1 YEGFETSVSIAHLEN
16 RLAAA
21 YMLGAGDEFR
31 IGLGMYAKRIGA
43 EGLRGK
49 VEELLKGLM
58 GGSMLFDQEDLDAD
72 EEEEGERRGGAQW
85 QWGGGDEILGWK
97 REDLLREVVVG
108 LGRQRELQR
117 VTVPYARFLGI
128 LDTLPGG
135 EEEGGQGSLHT
146 SSLPATMSSTPRE
159 EVYTQS
165 SSKEPPLNL
174 HQLKQNM
181 PHAVNNGEPEFS
193 APAQTHQFAALL
205 FDMDGTIIDSTPAI
219 VKYWHALGDQ
229 IGVPG
234 AQILETSHGRR
245 SIDVLALL
253 APEKAN
259 WEFVC
264 EAEGRV
270 PLEYGSD
277 AVEIP
282 GARALLET
290 LEKEGVPW
298 AIVTSG
304 TRPLVEGWLGVMKL
318 ARPGVLVSAE
328 EVAKGKP
335 DPACYRLGAQR
346 LGFEDGSAGAGQNGD
361 AGDGAVGAVRKV
373 NPDQILVLED
383 APAGVRA
390 GKAAGYKVVALAT
403 THAIEKLREAGADW
417 IVEDMR
423 SVSMM
428 GWEAKAGRVGIE
440 IKNALTR

>member
-1 YEGFETSVSIAHLEN
+1 
-16 RLAAA
+16 
-21 YMLGAGDEFR
+21 
-31 IGLGMYAKRIGA
+31 
-43 EGLRGK
+43 
-49 VEELLKGLM
+49 
-58 GGSMLFDQEDLDAD
+58 
-72 EEEEGERRGGAQW
+72 
-85 QWGGGDEILGWK
+85 
-97 REDLLREVVVG
+97 
-108 LGRQRELQR
+108 
-117 VTVPYARFLGI
+117 
-128 LDTLPGG
+128 
-135 EEEGGQGSLHT
+135 
-146 SSLPATMSSTPRE
+146 MSSTPRE
-159 EVYTQS
+159 EAHTQPS
-165 SSKEPPLNL
+165 NKEPPLNL
-174 HQLKQNM
+174 HQLKQKM
-181 PHAVNNGEPEFS
+181 PHAVNNNEPDFS

-259 WEFVC
+259 WEFVR

-277 AVEIP
+277 AVELP
-282 GARALLET
+282 GARALLER
-290 LEKEGVPW
+290 LEKGGVPW

-304 TRPLVEGWLGVMKL
+304 TRPLVEGWLRVMKL

-335 DPACYRLGAQR
+335 DPACYRLGAER

-373 NPDQILVLED
+373 SSEQILVLED

-390 GKAAGYKVVALAT
+390 GKAAGYRVVALAT
-403 THAIEKLREAGADW
+403 THAIDKLQEAGADW

-423 SVSMM
+423 SVNMM
-428 GWEAKAGRVGIE
+428 WWDAKAGRVGIE